1 MCKNNALFKEANLM
15 KQSPRVLGRPRHDEN
30 AKPTKDIVL
39 ETATRLFIK
48 EGYKNVSMDD
58 VAKACN
64 VTKATI
70 YYYYPTK
77 GELYTSALIAMMDRI
92 KLSILQILEQPKPFK
107 ERLEQLV
114 EIHLSATIDIDM
126 KNFMKE
132 AAINLS
138 EEQLSQVHASE
149 NRMYQTIERAM
160 EMEMDKGTIRKGN
173 STFFA
178 HTFMAMMSVGY
189 FKDGEGNR
197 LFQTEAI
204 AAKKIVEFFWLSVQ
218 V

>member
-1 MCKNNALFKEANLM
+1 M

-39 ETATRLFIK
+39 ETATMLFIK

-58 VAKACN
+58 VAKACK

-204 AAKKIVEFFWLSVQ
+204 AAKEIVEFFWLSVQ

>member
-1 MCKNNALFKEANLM
+1 M
-15 KQSPRVLGRPRHDEN
+15 KQIPRVLGRPRHDEN
-30 AKPTKDIVL
+30 AKPTKDLVL
-39 ETATRLFIK
+39 ETATKLFIK
-48 EGYKNVSMDD
+48 EGYKNISMDD

-92 KLSILQILEQPKPFK
+92 KLSILQILEQHKPFK

-114 EIHLSATIDIDM
+114 VVHLSATIDIDM

-132 AAINLS
+132 ASINLS
-138 EEQLSQVHASE
+138 ESQLKQVQASE
-149 NRMYQTIERAM
+149 NEMYQTIEQAM
-160 EMEMDKGTIRKGN
+160 QIEMDKGTIRKGN

-178 HTFMAMMSVGY
+178 HTFMALMSVGY
-189 FKDGEGNR
+189 FKDGEENR
-197 LFQTEAI
+197 LFLTEAM
-204 AAKKIVEFFWLSVQ
+204 AAKEIVDFFWYSVG

>member
-1 MCKNNALFKEANLM
+1 M

-92 KLSILQILEQPKPFK
+92 KLSILQILEQPKPYK

-204 AAKKIVEFFWLSVQ
+204 AAKEIVEFFWLSVQ

>member
-1 MCKNNALFKEANLM
+1 M

-204 AAKKIVEFFWLSVQ
+204 AAKEIVEFFWLSVQ